1 MKVTPNFKV
10 PQNFKV
16 PPHFKESKARI
27 SLTLVL
33 SFFVFCIFITV
44 IALTSLGLWLLDEF
58 GWLTGINGELRLG
71 TVILFMSLISLII
84 GGLITFFGS
93 NIPLNPLNELINKMN
108 RLAAGDFKVRL
119 QFGKRL
125 SSNKAGRE
133 VMTSF
138 NTLAE
143 ELENTE
149 MLRSDFINNFSHEFK
164 TPIVSIVGFAQML
177 ENPYISEEER
187 ALYIST
193 IKEESARLANMATS
207 VMNLTKV
214 ENQSIL
220 NDVSHF
226 NLSEQLRSCILVLQD
241 KWIGKNINLSL
252 SFDEF
257 YLTANEELLKEVWIN
272 LFDNAIKFTDEGGDI
287 SVSVSEDAKETVI
300 EISNTGATIP
310 EEKQK
315 YIFNKFY
322 QSDESHTT
330 KGNGIGLAIVK
341 RIVEL
346 HGGAVS
352 VRSCDGLTAF
362 TVALPKK

>member
-1 MKVTPNFKV
+1 MSYKPSLI
-10 PQNFKV
+10 QMSR
-16 PPHFKESKARI
+16 ESKSRI
-27 SLTLVL
+27 SLTVILAI
-33 SFFVFCIFITV
+33 FVFCIILSA

-58 GWLTGINGELRLG
+58 GVFIDIDGELRLG

-84 GGLITFFGS
+84 GGVIAFFGS
-93 NIPLNPLNELINKMN
+93 NIPLKPLNELINKMN
-108 RLAAGDFKVRL
+108 RLAAGDFKARL
-119 QFGKRL
+119 KFGKMF
-125 SSNKAGRE
+125 SDNKAVLE

-149 MLRSDFINNFSHEFK
+149 MLRSDFVNNFSHEFK

-177 ENPYISEEER
+177 ENPSISDAER
-187 ALYIST
+187 ATYIAT
-193 IKEESARLANMATS
+193 IKEESARLAKMATS
-207 VMNLTKV
+207 VLNLTKV

-220 NDVSHF
+220 NDVTSF
-226 NLSEQLRSCILVLQD
+226 NVSEQIRSCILVLQD
-241 KWIGKNINLSL
+241 KWINKGINLDISL
-252 SFDEF
+252 DEI
-257 YLTANEELLKEVWIN
+257 YVTADEKLLKEVWIN

-287 SVSVSEDAKETVI
+287 SVKVTDNERETVFD
-300 EISNTGATIP
+300 ISNTGATIP

-341 RIVEL
+341 RIIDL
-346 HGGAVS
+346 HGGMVYVKSAG
-352 VRSCDGLTAF
+352 GLTTF
-362 TVALPKK
+362 TVVLPKQQI